1 MKSFLKIEKH
11 SDFPMENI
19 PFGVFLNQDE
29 PHICTA
35 IGEFVVDLNILESFG
50 YFKDC
55 SFADEKPFSEAVLN
69 KFMSLGKEARVEARK
84 KIQELFLENSP
95 ISGGKGF
102 LDKILFPLEKA
113 TMLLPV
119 AIGDYTDF
127 YSSREHATN
136 VGIMFRGKE
145 NALMPNWLHLPVAY
159 HGRASSI
166 VVSGTD
172 LIRPSGQIKNDDNPA
187 PEFSKTKQLD
197 FELEMGFFIGTGNE
211 LGKPVKSE
219 NAFEH
224 IFGMV
229 LVNDWSARDIQKW
242 EYVPLGPF
250 LSKNFATT
258 ISPWIITLEA
268 LEPFKVEGPKQ
279 EPEPMDYLKTQG
291 NPTYDINLEVYI
303 KSGKM
308 SEPYLIS
315 KSNFKYLYWNM
326 AQQLAHH
333 TITGCNTRPGD
344 MMASGTIS
352 GPEKENRGSMLEL
365 TWRGTEPIK
374 LPDGSE
380 RKFFND
386 GDEVIIKGYCEK
398 DGLRIGF
405 GESKGLILPDGQ

>member
-1 MKSFLKIEKH
+1 MKSFLDIEKN
-11 SDFPMENI
+11 SDFPLENI
-19 PFGVFLNQDE
+19 PFGVYMNE
-29 PHICTA
+29 GKPHICTA
-35 IGEFVVDLNILESFG
+35 IGEFVVNLNILESYG
-50 YFKDC
+50 YFDNC
-55 SFADEKPFSEAVLN
+55 SFADAKPFSETTLN
-69 KFMSLGKEARVEARK
+69 KFMSLGKGARIEARK
-84 KIQELFLENSP
+84 RIQELFSKNSH
-95 ISGGKGF
+95 IATKHNF
-102 LDKILFPLEKA
+102 LDEILYPVMHAE
-113 TMLLPV
+113 MLMPV

-166 VVSGTD
+166 IVSGTD
-172 LIRPSGQIKNDDNPA
+172 FKRPSGQIKNDEKPA
-187 PEFSKTKQLD
+187 PEFSKTRQLD

-211 LGKPVKSE
+211 LGQPIKTE
-219 NAFEH
+219 NALEH

-279 EPEPMDYLKTQG
+279 EPEPMEYLKTSG

-303 KSGKM
+303 KSDKM
-308 SEPYLIS
+308 QKPFLIS
-315 KSNFKYLYWNM
+315 KSNYKYLYWNI

-365 TWRGTEPIK
+365 TWRGTEPII
-374 LPDGSE
+374 LPDGTE
-380 RKFFND
+380 RKFFED
-386 GDEVIIKGYCEK
+386 GDEVIIKGFCEK

-405 GESKGLILPDGQ
+405 GEAKGLILP

>member
-1 MKSFLKIEKH
+1 MKSFLDIEKN
-11 SDFPMENI
+11 SDFPLENI
-19 PFGVFLNQDE
+19 PFGVYLNNGKPD
-29 PHICTA
+29 ICTA
-35 IGEFVVDLNILESFG
+35 IGEFIINLNILENSG
-50 YFKDC
+50 YFDTC
-55 SFADEKPFSEAVLN
+55 SFAGAKPFSEPVLN
-69 KFMSLGKEARVEARK
+69 KFMSLGKNARIEARQ
-84 KIQELFLENSP
+84 KIQELFSEESP
-95 ISGGKGF
+95 LAGNN
-102 LDKILFPLEKA
+102 KILDEILYPLSKA
-113 TMLLPV
+113 EMLMPV

-159 HGRASSI
+159 HGRASS
-166 VVSGTD
+166 VVISGTKVR
-172 LIRPSGQIKNDDNPA
+172 RPSGQIKNDDKPF

-211 LGKPVKSE
+211 LGNPVKTDD
-219 NAFEH
+219 ALEH

-279 EPEPMDYLKTQG
+279 DPEPMEYLKTKG

-303 KSGKM
+303 KSEKM
-308 SEPYLIS
+308 QEPFLIA
-315 KSNFKYLYWNM
+315 KSNFKYLYWNI

-333 TITGCNTRPGD
+333 TITGCNTRTGD

-352 GPEKENRGSMLEL
+352 GPEKINRGSMLEL

-374 LPDGSE
+374 LPDGTE

-386 GDEVIIKGYCEK
+386 GDEVIIKGFCEK
-398 DGLRIGF
+398 EGLRIGF
-405 GESKGLILPDGQ
+405 GEAKGLILP